1 MGFFYFYTF
10 VIQRNMNIKQYLDS
24 TYLKTAAQANLSEKE
39 NTKVVENCIQEAI
52 DNDFKLIMIRP
63 DKVALAKKMIQEANS
78 KVTIGTVIDF
88 PEGNGNLED
97 KLIEA
102 TQAIKNGVDDLD
114 YVVDY
119 EAFKRGEIEAIKE
132 QVLEGT
138 KLGLA
143 HNKIVKW
150 IIEVAALDNHQIV
163 QLTALIKNVVI
174 ANFSEKE
181 YDKVFVKSSTGFYK
195 TPEGIPNGAT
205 FPTIKLMLENSCPL
219 PVKAAGGVR
228 TYEEA
233 VEMIQLGVKRI
244 GTSAAKTIANGEV
257 SNNNY

>member
-1 MGFFYFYTF
+1 
-10 VIQRNMNIKQYLDS
+10 MNIKHYLDS

-39 NTKVVENCIQEAI
+39 NTQVVVNCIQEAI

-63 DKVALAKKMIQEANS
+63 DKVALAKKMIQDAKS

-88 PEGNGNLED
+88 PLGNGTLED
-97 KLIEA
+97 KLVEA
-102 TQAIKNGVDDLD
+102 KQAIENGADDLD
-114 YVVDY
+114 FVLDY
-119 EAFKRGEIEAIKE
+119 EAFKRGEVDAVKE

-163 QLTALIKNVVI
+163 QLSTLIKNVVI
-174 ANFSEKE
+174 ANFAEKE

-195 TPEGIPNGAT
+195 TPEGVPNGAT
-205 FPTIKLMLENSCPL
+205 VATIKLMLENSFPL

-233 VEMIQLGVKRI
+233 VEMVQLGVKRI
-244 GTSAAKTIANGEV
+244 GTSAAKAIATGEI
-257 SNNNY
+257 SNSDY

>member
-1 MGFFYFYTF
+1 
-10 VIQRNMNIKQYLDS
+10 MNIKHYLDS

-39 NTKVVENCIQEAI
+39 NTEVVANCIQEAI

-63 DKVALAKKMIQEANS
+63 DKVALAKKMIQEAGS

-88 PEGNGNLED
+88 PFGNGTIEE
-97 KLIEA
+97 KLAEA
-102 TQAIKNGVDDLD
+102 KQAIQDGADDLD
-114 YVVDY
+114 FVVDY
-119 EAFKRGEIEAIKE
+119 EAFKRGEISVVKE
-132 QVLEGT
+132 QVIQGT

-163 QLTALIKNVVI
+163 QLSTLIKNAVI
-174 ANFSEKE
+174 ANFTEKE

-195 TPEGIPNGAT
+195 TPEGVPNGAT
-205 FPTIKLMLENSCPL
+205 VATIKLMLENSFPL

-233 VEMIQLGVKRI
+233 IEMVQLGVKRI
-244 GTSAAKTIANGEV
+244 GTSAAKAIATGGI
-257 SNNNY
+257 SNSDY

>member
-1 MGFFYFYTF
+1 
-10 VIQRNMNIKQYLDS
+10 MNIKHYLDS

-39 NTKVVENCIQEAI
+39 NTEVVANCIQEAI

-63 DKVALAKKMIQEANS
+63 DKVALAKKMIQEAGS
-78 KVTIGTVIDF
+78 RVTIGTVIDF
-88 PEGNGNLED
+88 PFGNGTIEE
-97 KLIEA
+97 KLAEA
-102 TQAIKNGVDDLD
+102 KQAIQDGADDLD
-114 YVVDY
+114 FVVDY
-119 EAFKRGEIEAIKE
+119 EAFKRGEISVVKE
-132 QVLEGT
+132 QVIQGT

-163 QLTALIKNVVI
+163 QLSTLIKNAVI
-174 ANFSEKE
+174 ANFTEKE

-205 FPTIKLMLENSCPL
+205 VATIKLMLENSFPL

-233 VEMIQLGVKRI
+233 IEMVQLGVKRI
-244 GTSAAKTIANGEV
+244 GTSAAKAIATGEI
-257 SNNNY
+257 SNSDY

>member
-1 MGFFYFYTF
+1 
-10 VIQRNMNIKQYLDS
+10 MNIKQYLDS
-24 TYLKTAAQANLSEKE
+24 TYLKTADQANLSENE
-39 NTKVVENCIQEAI
+39 NTEVVKNCIQEAI
-52 DNDFKLIMIRP
+52 EYDFKLIMIRP

-88 PEGNGNLED
+88 PLGNGTLED
-97 KLIEA
+97 KLAEAKEAIE
-102 TQAIKNGVDDLD
+102 NGVDDLD
-114 YVVDY
+114 FVVDY

-138 KLGLA
+138 KLGLS
-143 HNKIVKW
+143 HHKIVKW

-163 QLTALIKNVVI
+163 QLSALIKNVVI
-174 ANFSEKE
+174 ANFDENDYE
-181 YDKVFVKSSTGFYK
+181 KVFVKSSTGFYK
-195 TPEGIPNGAT
+195 TPEGVPNGAT
-205 FPTIKLMLENSCPL
+205 VPTIKLMLENSCPL

-244 GTSAAKTIANGEV
+244 GTSAAKAIANGEI
-257 SNNNY
+257 SNSDY

>member
-10 VIQRNMNIKQYLDS
+10 VIQCKMNIKHYLDS

-39 NTKVVENCIQEAI
+39 NTDVVINCIQEAI

-88 PEGNGNLED
+88 PFGNGTLEE
-97 KLIEA
+97 KLAEA
-102 TQAIKNGVDDLD
+102 KQAIENGADDLD
-114 YVVDY
+114 YVIDY
-119 EAFKRGEIEAIKE
+119 EGFKKGEIESVKE
-132 QVLEGT
+132 QVVQGT

-163 QLTALIKNVVI
+163 QLSALIKNVVI

-181 YDKVFVKSSTGFYK
+181 YEKVFVKSSTGFYK
-195 TPEGIPNGAT
+195 TPEGMPNGAT
-205 FPTIKLMLENSCPL
+205 VPTIKLMLENSFPL

-244 GTSAAKTIANGEV
+244 GTSAAKAIVTGEI
-257 SNNNY
+257 SNSDF